1 MCSMTARGHPLA
13 RLQRAFRTGNAWLAL
28 DAASELE
35 RVPLADAFGIC
46 LLLREDQRRYDRAC
60 VRWLERFAAEVEG
73 ATLGDV
79 QMVAEGFQ
87 AIRGG
92 ARVGDVEGMVEVL
105 GAHRPPSTH
114 WHDFPAVNVVPS
126 GSTTPQRALAGRAP
140 HLSCLTRGHP

>member
-1 MCSMTARGHPLA
+1 MCSMTARGTLWPGSGA
-13 RLQRAFRTGNAWLAL
+13 RFRTGNAWLAL

-87 AIRGG
+87 AIRGD
-92 ARVGDVEGMVEVL
+92 ARVGDVGGMVEVL
-105 GAHRPPSTH
+105 RAHH
-114 WHDFPAVNVVPS
+114 LHH
-126 GSTTPQRALAGRAP
+126 ALAY
-140 HLSCLTRGHP
+140 LELIDS